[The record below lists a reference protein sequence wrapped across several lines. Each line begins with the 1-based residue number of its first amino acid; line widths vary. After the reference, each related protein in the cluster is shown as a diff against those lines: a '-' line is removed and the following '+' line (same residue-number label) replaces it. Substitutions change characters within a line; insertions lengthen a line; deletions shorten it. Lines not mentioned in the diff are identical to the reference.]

1 MSSSTVPRKR
11 QLKFGFVLHGVGA
24 GWGDWRH
31 EAAVTDASVNFGFY
45 REQAQL
51 AEQAKFEF
59 LFVADSVHITERSSP
74 HYLNR
79 FEPLTILSA
88 LAAVTSKIGLVG
100 TVTASYSEPFTVA
113 RQFASLDHI
122 SGGRAGWNVVT
133 SWLDGSA
140 RNYGRAEHYAHGER
154 YRLAAEHLGVVQG
167 LWDSWE
173 DDALVRDKSTGRF
186 FDADK
191 LHRLDHQGE
200 FFSVEGPLN
209 IARSRQGQPVIF
221 QAGASEDGKRFAARS
236 ADAIFFHADTLEE
249 AQAYY
254 RDVKARVAAAG
265 RDPARVFLL
274 PGIRPIVGRTA
285 EEAEEKYRIAAGLVP
300 IENAIAALA
309 RPFDDHDFRQYPLDE
324 PFPDLGEIGRNSQQ
338 AGSDHIKRVARD
350 NGWTLRQVAQWFAS
364 PKRTFVGSAQ
374 QVADEI
380 QRWFENEGADGFNFF
395 EALPNTSLKDFV
407 ELVVPIL
414 QARGLWRTDYEADT
428 FRGHLELEFP
438 ENRHTRERRLQQVAA
453 RESTATATAPQGSVR
468 EVVKEAVESA

>member
-1 MSSSTVPRKR
+1 MSSSKASKR

-45 REQAQL
+45 REQARL

-88 LAAVTSKIGLVG
+88 LAAVTSRIGLVG

-140 RNYGRAEHYAHGER
+140 RNYGRAEHYEHGER
-154 YRLAAEHLGVVQG
+154 YRLAAEHLDVVQG

-173 DDALVRDKSTGRF
+173 DDALVRDKATGRF
-186 FDADK
+186 FDPEK
-191 LHRLDHQGE
+191 LHRLDHKGE

-221 QAGASEDGKRFAARS
+221 QAGASDDGKNFAARS
-236 ADAIFFHADTLEE
+236 ADAIFFHADTLAE

-285 EEAEEKYRIAAGLVP
+285 EEAEEKYRIAASLVP
-300 IENAIAALA
+300 IGNAIAALA
-309 RPFDDHDFRQYPLDE
+309 RPFNDHDFSQYPLDE
-324 PFPDLGEIGRNSQQ
+324 PFPELGDIGRNSQQ
-338 AGSDHIKRVARD
+338 AASDNIKRVARE
-350 NGWTLRQVAQWFAS
+350 NGWTLRQVAQWHAA
-364 PKRTFVGSAQ
+364 PKRTFVGSAE

-395 EALPNTSLKDFV
+395 ESLPNTSLKDFV

-414 QARGLWRTDYEADT
+414 QARGLWRTDYEDDT
-428 FRGHLELEFP
+428 FRGNLGLPVP
-438 ENRHTRERRLQQVAA
+438 ENRYTRARRLGQSAQTSGPNTTV
-453 RESTATATAPQGSVR
+453 APQGSAR
-468 EVVKEAVESA
+468 EVDREAVESA